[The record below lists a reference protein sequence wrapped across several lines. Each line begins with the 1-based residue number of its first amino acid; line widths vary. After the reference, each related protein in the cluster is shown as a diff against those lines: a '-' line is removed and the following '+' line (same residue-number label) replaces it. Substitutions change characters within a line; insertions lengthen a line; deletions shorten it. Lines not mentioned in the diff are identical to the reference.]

1 MVADGE
7 DFETEME
14 IADAFRE
21 LMSIFRNLRFDY
33 MVIPKSDIPLDEIIP
48 KDSVVV
54 YSKT

>member
-1 MVADGE
+1 VVADGE